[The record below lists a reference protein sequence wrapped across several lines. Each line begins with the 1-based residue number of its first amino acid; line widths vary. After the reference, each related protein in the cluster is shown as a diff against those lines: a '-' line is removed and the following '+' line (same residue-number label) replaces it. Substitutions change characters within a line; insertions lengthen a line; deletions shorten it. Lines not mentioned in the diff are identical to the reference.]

1 MTSIDPLRVV
11 AVGTRGH
18 AARVVVPTI
27 LSSQRAVL
35 AGLLGSD
42 PKRTATAADVNQV
55 AAYRSVDEVLESDS
69 VDAVWVTAPNHLH
82 AELAEQFLA
91 GGVHVLLEKPM
102 AIDDRSA
109 AQLVTTAEASGTE
122 LRIAFQHRFRA
133 AHHRLRTALIEKQF
147 GDVGFVRIHRNW
159 RFPYY
164 PGQEVSELSDWR
176 GASSTSGGW
185 SINDIGSHLVDL
197 LVWLADS
204 LPLTLL
210 SALFARQYP
219 GIANDSSSHLTIRM
233 GEYCVAQVDTSNQ
246 LASPGSLIEV
256 YGDRGWLRLVDSF
269 DDTAL
274 MESHSG
280 VETIRNVSSAETY
293 QLMFEDFVG
302 ACYGDSSIG
311 ATAREA
317 RLGVQLIQKA
327 RSNGRF
333 VEDL

>member
-1 MTSIDPLRVV
+1 MTVSDPVRVV

-27 LSSQRAVL
+27 QSSQRAVL

-42 PKRTATAADVNQV
+42 PNRTAV
-55 AAYRSVDEVLESDS
+55 AAEALHVATYRSVDEVLESDA
-69 VDAVWVTAPNHLH
+69 VDAVWITAPNHLH

-102 AIDDRSA
+102 AIDDQSA
-109 AQLVTTAEASGTE
+109 LRLVTTANESGAE
-122 LRIAFQHRFRA
+122 LRVAFQHRYRA
-133 AHHRLRTALIEKQF
+133 AHHRLRTALAEKQF
-147 GDVGFVRIHRNW
+147 GDVGYVRVHRNW

-204 LPLTLL
+204 LPLTVV

-219 GIANDSSSHLTIRM
+219 GIANDSSSHLTMRM

-256 YGDRGWLRLVDSF
+256 YGDRGWMRLVDSF
-269 DDTAL
+269 DDTAT
-274 MESHSG
+274 MESHNG
-280 VETIRNVSSAETY
+280 VEIIHNVSSAETY
-293 QLMFEDFVG
+293 QLMFEDFVS
-302 ACYGDSSIG
+302 ACHGDATFG
-311 ATAREA
+311 TTAREA
-317 RLGVQLIQKA
+317 LLGVQLIQQA
-327 RSNGRF
+327 RCTGHF